1 MTQGAQN
8 PQNDKRDETLDDYFK
23 SWFDQNQESI
33 RKYYNQ
39 TFVWAK
45 RMFILLIIAWIAEA
59 IFFGITVYK
68 YFNTSESD
76 SKPTS
81 VSLSSG
87 IEQKMILV
95 VIVGIIV
102 GIFILA
108 VAYMFFNA
116 YKQTLEEL
124 SIIYDRIW
132 INDKY
137 KFSWEHIEKIQNDS
151 VKNELYKK
159 IIESV
164 LEDARQLSEEIN
176 KKY

>member
-1 MTQGAQN
+1 MVA
-8 PQNDKRDETLDDYFK
+8 
-23 SWFDQNQESI
+23 
-33 RKYYNQ
+33 
-39 TFVWAK
+39 
-45 RMFILLIIAWIAEA
+45 
-59 IFFGITVYK
+59 
-68 YFNTSESD
+68 
-76 SKPTS
+76 
-81 VSLSSG
+81 
-87 IEQKMILV
+87 
-95 VIVGIIV
+95 IVGIIV
-102 GIFILA
+102 GILILA
-108 VAYMFFNA
+108 VAYMFFNT